1 MFRAAVGPQT
11 IWYLI
16 IRYSAS
22 ATQLK
27 NTFIKLLYLN
37 SISPQMRSLPLKALT
52 IPRKS
57 QEAFHFKVSH
67 IKKLGDE
74 FFFFPSIS
82 PLNFKLLVFL
92 SQQLSHFQSRGRCP
106 VKYQAA

>member
-1 MFRAAVGPQT
+1 MMFRAAVGPQT

-27 NTFIKLLYLN
+27 NTFLIKLLYLN

-57 QEAFHFKVSH
+57 QEAFPFKVSH
-67 IKKLGDE
+67 IKKTWDE
-74 FFFFPSIS
+74 FFFFPIHLT
-82 PLNFKLLVFL
+82 PEF
-92 SQQLSHFQSRGRCP
+92 
-106 VKYQAA
+106 